1 MGGALSPSLPIQMSD
16 KEATM
21 FLKKC
26 TKCEKELPADNKHFR
41 LKRINSKSNNK
52 GLNSKCREC
61 EREYSREYG
70 RKHQV
75 WKRKDIRKYKQE
87 WGVANKDRVANS
99 WYKRSFGITLDDV
112 NAMADSQDQKCAI
125 CKTPIVWENKH
136 SHNVDHRHGDGLVR
150 GILCSKCN
158 RGIGYFNDDP
168 ALFQSAITYLKSF
181 NKVSFE
187 VSEIPEESRGQ
198 TMATN

>member
-1 MGGALSPSLPIQMSD
+1 
-16 KEATM
+16 M

-26 TKCEKELPADNKHFR
+26 TKCGKEFPSNKTHFR
-41 LKRINSKSNNK
+41 LKRINSKSNRK

-61 EREYSREYG
+61 EREYTREYT
-70 RKHQV
+70 RINQP
-75 WKRKDIRKYKQE
+75 WKKKSVKAYIRKYRNDNADTIKNYE
-87 WGVANKDRVANS
+87 L
-99 WYKRSFGITLDDV
+99 KRMYGIDIDEFRKMLT
-112 NAMADSQDQKCAI
+112 AQGGKCAI
-125 CKTPIVWENKH
+125 CGIAHDEDGTGQLVKNGHKH
-136 SHNVDHRHGDGLVR
+136 FSIDHDHKSGEIR
-150 GILCSKCN
+150 GILCAKCN
-158 RGIGYFNDDP
+158 RGVGHFKDDP

>member
-1 MGGALSPSLPIQMSD
+1 MI
-16 KEATM
+16 
-21 FLKKC
+21 KKC
-26 TKCEKELPADNKHFR
+26 NKCGEEKMAHPDFFRIAKNKNGSWRPGAVCRKCESAYTVQRCKDVQQHKKPHVRAYKKEWN
-41 LKRINSKSNNK
+41 IN
-52 GLNSKCREC
+52 
-61 EREYSREYG
+61 
-70 RKHQV
+70 
-75 WKRKDIRKYKQE
+75 
-87 WGVANKDRVANS
+87 NKDRIANAV
-99 WYKRSFGITLDDV
+99 YKRNFGITLDDV
-112 NAMADSQDQKCAI
+112 NAMADRQDQKCAI